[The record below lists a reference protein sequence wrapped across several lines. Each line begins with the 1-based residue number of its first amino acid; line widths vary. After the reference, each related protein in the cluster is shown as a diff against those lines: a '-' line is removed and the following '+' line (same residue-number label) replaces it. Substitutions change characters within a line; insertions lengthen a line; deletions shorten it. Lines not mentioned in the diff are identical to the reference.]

1 MRHTQGTGHSEEDT
15 RIVGPASTAFPV
27 NVKWKLGEEH
37 LRPDAMSTKT
47 ITHALQNARAV
58 PPHANVKW
66 KEKFCDNDLPVYLTW
81 KIKIM
86 YASARDQFAWYKLRH
101 RNLYVAN
108 RDTRIPDP
116 TCLCCRLRPESMLH
130 LAECTEIKDSFWE
143 EIYGLMAKLG
153 LKYERTSVFR
163 VLGIMSGNETV
174 DKEGAGLLALAWRCM
189 YAEIVRAR
197 VEDTEPLLEKAL
209 KRTVSMMIGRVKAYG
224 EKWRRWHLR
233 NRNTTRNNIIPLRHR
248 NYKMIE
254 VEQDGTYYVAEE
266 LTAFLEELEQT

>member
-1 MRHTQGTGHSEEDT
+1 
-15 RIVGPASTAFPV
+15 
-27 NVKWKLGEEH
+27 
-37 LRPDAMSTKT
+37 
-47 ITHALQNARAV
+47 
-58 PPHANVKW
+58 
-66 KEKFCDNDLPVYLTW
+66 
-81 KIKIM
+81 M

-254 VEQDGTYYVAEE
+254 VEQDGTYCVAEE